1 MHTRTHARTQHVP
14 CCESFCSLCPICC
27 RGGRRARRHD
37 GASSTRER
45 SRRRH
50 SDWHSRP
57 TYPAPCCSDTTRSS
71 HSRRSLAWRTAAW
84 AYLLAPPPWDCQVGC
99 ATCCLY
105 APLYL
110 VLQTKPTTHLRIPFA
125 YSFDMP
131 GFLERKRRR
140 RKKKQ
145 NFQYKISLDPNVW
158 QCMQDETD

>member
-1 MHTRTHARTQHVP
+1 M
-14 CCESFCSLCPICC
+14 C
-27 RGGRRARRHD
+27 RHD
-37 GASSTRER
+37 GANSMRER
-45 SRRRH
+45 SRH

-110 VLQTKPTTHLRIPFA
+110 VSPGGPCVKCVMGLRCRLCNWWVQTGATGLVRE
-125 YSFDMP
+125 SFGWRAARGADTRSQITARP
-131 GFLERKRRR
+131 PS
-140 RKKKQ
+140 
-145 NFQYKISLDPNVW
+145 NIVHS
-158 QCMQDETD
+158 